1 MENETLK
8 NLLRLLLV
16 PGIGAVRL
24 NRLLDH
30 FGTPEEV
37 LAAPKGLLNEVDGLG
52 EFARDSL
59 LARGW
64 DESNVEFQVGQAVKT
79 GARAI
84 ARWDD
89 EYPAMLR
96 EIYDIPPLLFV
107 HGNLESLQTPS
118 VAVVGT
124 RDPSIYG
131 SRMAKELAGGLAA
144 AGYTVVSGLAYGVD
158 SIAHHAALDSDGR
171 TIAVL
176 GSGLDLI
183 YPSQNK
189 DLAKRICEN
198 GCIVSEF
205 MMGTQPDSKNFPR
218 RNRIISGLSLGVLVV
233 EAGVKSGALITAR
246 YALDQNRDVFAVPGD
261 VSRGGSHGTNRL
273 ISEGA
278 RLVQEL
284 KDILDE
290 LRGVSDVPKQKT
302 PKEVQTRLLPETR
315 PAPEPSLSVE
325 ERKVYKGITE
335 EPVHVDEIADRLG
348 MDVSALLGVLLRLQM
363 KSLIREY
370 PGKLYSLE

>member
-1 MENETLK
+1 MEKENLK
-8 NLLRLLLV
+8 NLLRLLMV

-59 LARGW
+59 LARTW
-64 DESNVEFQVGQAVKT
+64 DESYVEFQLSQAEKT
-79 GARAI
+79 GVRTL
-84 ARWDD
+84 ARWED

-107 HGNLESLQTPS
+107 RGNLESLQTPS

-158 SIAHHAALDSDGR
+158 SIAHQAALDSDGR
-171 TIAVL
+171 TVAVL
-176 GSGLDLI
+176 GSGLDWV

-189 DLAKRICEN
+189 DLAKKICEK

-233 EAGVKSGALITAR
+233 EAGMKSGALITAR

-273 ISEGA
+273 IGEGA
-278 RLVQEL
+278 KLVQEL

-290 LRGVSDVPKQKT
+290 LRGVSVVPLKRV
-302 PKEVQTRLLPETR
+302 PKEVQTRLLPVTR

-325 ERKVYKGITE
+325 ERKVYQGLSND
-335 EPVHVDEIADRLG
+335 PMHVDELADRLG